1 MYKICQKQS
10 SSHWECRGQNLI
22 TTNPITWF
30 LEKEFFSWSLLKSH
44 KFWCCSWLMESYR
57 SAQRIW
63 VIEERISPKSEAI
76 FEKFKNCQFSS
87 IANLRLGFGNWE
99 LVSAG
104 KSFNSKIFPH
114 VIPLLN
120 SQNYGVKW
128 EAILNMFLKSNCL
141 KRPLHDV
148 LACTCL
154 MKTI

>member
-1 MYKICQKQS
+1 
-10 SSHWECRGQNLI
+10 
-22 TTNPITWF
+22 
-30 LEKEFFSWSLLKSH
+30 
-44 KFWCCSWLMESYR
+44 MESYR

-128 EAILNMFLKSNCL
+128 EATLNMFLIQNHF
-141 KRPLHDV
+141 KRPSHDV

-154 MKTI
+154 MKTISAEDRIGDRLGCPESRRCSGQGEMQCT